1 MAQNG
6 QTYFKI
12 FLRFEALFKKR
23 LKRFIKHVK
32 FCFSSKTIYPRI
44 TS

>member
-23 LKRFIKHVK
+23 LKRKVLFW
-32 FCFSSKTIYPRI
+32 F
-44 TS
+44 